1 MDWQRVGRDLGG
13 TEMGRVVFKQT
24 AFERRP
30 SGEQYIPEHPCFTPV
45 CSRGSVGDL
54 SLLPVPSADSHPQS
68 LALPPLMSPI
78 VCTLRA
84 KGSQRVDT

>member
-1 MDWQRVGRDLGG
+1 
-13 TEMGRVVFKQT
+13 MGRGCVQANSLLEEGPRVSSTFQSIH
-24 AFERRP
+24 ASPLCALE
-30 SGEQYIPEHPCFTPV
+30 GL
-45 CSRGSVGDL
+45 VGDA
-54 SLLPVPSADSHPQS
+54 SLLLVPSADSHPQS

>member
-1 MDWQRVGRDLGG
+1 MSSTFQSIHASPLCAL
-13 TEMGRVVFKQT
+13 E
-24 AFERRP
+24 
-30 SGEQYIPEHPCFTPV
+30 
-45 CSRGSVGDL
+45 GSVGDA